1 MNAWVLLL
9 DAIEGTRTR
18 KLAPSALRKLLKGLG
33 VRQIKTAP
41 PSGDA
46 VFCGVIDAR
55 AFGGYVA
62 DMIAHHLGAR
72 PRTLV
77 LSRDSFTEITDLW
90 PWAGAPNNPE
100 DGQVW
105 FLHRPS
111 SASLAALRAAAAPG
125 ERFTLTPS
133 ALYHHAPDGFAQ
145 SPLVERAERLLN
157 VPAHRRDLD
166 SIARLHA
173 MLAGLRED

>member
-9 DAIEGTRTR
+9 DMIEGTRHR
-18 KLAPSALRKLLKGLG
+18 KLAPSALRKSLKGLG

-46 VFCGVIDAR
+46 VFCGVIDGR
-55 AFGGYVA
+55 AFGGHVT
-62 DMIAHHLGAR
+62 DMIAQHLGVR
-72 PRTLV
+72 PRALV

-90 PWAGAPNNPE
+90 PWAGVPNDPE

-111 SASLAALRAAAAPG
+111 SASPAALRAAAAPG
-125 ERFTLTPS
+125 DRLTLTPS
-133 ALYHHAPDGFAQ
+133 ALYHHAPEGFAH
-145 SPLVERAERLLN
+145 SPLGGRAARLLD
-157 VPAHRRDLD
+157 VPVHRRDLD

-173 MLAGLRED
+173 LLDGLRED